1 MSQPDRPSDATGHN
15 AHGDGDPA
23 CHNVELTELLHEFYG
38 GPAGFSQ
45 LAEFESVSSVPSP
58 YDRLLDHNEH
68 MTVTVE
74 AFHNEEVDVDVH
86 QCHVRNGWYSREI
99 TLKGVRSGH
108 VVQYGIV
115 RLDIKSLSDHVW
127 REIESETTPL
137 GRVLIKNNVLRT
149 VQLCGLWRT
158 KAGPCLATHLRVP
171 IGTTVY
177 GRTALIYCDGEP
189 AIQLLE
195 IVCDSPDSRP

>member
-1 MSQPDRPSDATGHN
+1 MNQPDQPSDAG
-15 AHGDGDPA
+15 GQDVERVGDPA
-23 CHNVELTELLHEFYG
+23 CPSVELTELLHEFYD

-45 LAEFESVSSVPSP
+45 LGEFEAVDRVPAP
-58 YDRLLDHNEH
+58 FDRLLDHNEH

-74 AFHNEEVDVDVH
+74 DFHNEEVEVDVH
-86 QCHVRNGWYSREI
+86 QCHVREGWYSREI
-99 TLKGVRSGH
+99 TLKGHRSGH

-127 REIESETTPL
+127 REIESQTTPL

-149 VQLCGLWRT
+149 VQLCGLW
-158 KAGPCLATHLRVP
+158 KVQAGPCLATHLRVP
-171 IGTTVY
+171 IGTTIY

-195 IVCDSPDSRP
+195 IVSEGCGW